1 MLSSMSF
8 WNDIRTAVRLTGE
21 IRKARE
27 NGSTVEVRRVWRVPA
42 LKPTYWG
49 YTMEFCLMR
58 DREME
63 KAILAVFNTFPEP
76 IQHSLTF
83 TPKGPGAWLER
94 ARFWQRE
101 FKPTL
106 PPKMYHAAMVKFISW
121 YAHCLKM
128 QADAERVKTT
138 T

>member
-1 MLSSMSF
+1 MSF

-83 TPKGPGAWLER
+83 TPKGRGPGSNAPGFGSGSLNQLCRRRCITPLW
-94 ARFWQRE
+94 
-101 FKPTL
+101 
-106 PPKMYHAAMVKFISW
+106 
-121 YAHCLKM
+121 
-128 QADAERVKTT
+128 
-138 T
+138 